1 MIAATATRISVEA
14 CELLLCLGWDDGDA
28 TLAAAAEGAAGG
40 IVTTSAGGSCASA
53 EVAATFGDRRMLG
66 CGTLLVGTLLGGTMI
81 AGAFSAGG
89 GAGIGEA

>member
-14 CELLLCLGWDDGDA
+14 CELVFCLGWDDGDA
-28 TLAAAAEGAAGG
+28 TFAAGAEGAAGG

-53 EVAATFGDRRMLG
+53 EVAATFGGCRMLG